1 VRTSRFAVLAAVLLS
16 VAACG
21 GRPNPVPPWMRS
33 AETPR
38 DENFRGGPAAM
49 LLKYDANHDGTI
61 TRQELADGVRA
72 EFTAHDTGGKGCL
85 TRDQTAEINQERIA
99 ADLATASP
107 LQDWNQDGCVDYTE
121 FSAAPYSLFSQ
132 LDANHDGKVTPQE
145 LVRAGGRKPGA
156 GPARPD
162 GAPPRQ

>member
-1 VRTSRFAVLAAVLLS
+1 MRPLSLFLVLAAILPL
-16 VAACG
+16 AACG

-49 LLKYDANHDGTI
+49 LLKYDANHDGAV
-61 TRQELADGVRA
+61 TRQELVDGVKA
-72 EFTAHDTGGKGCL
+72 EFAAHDTGGKGCL
-85 TRDQTAEINQERIA
+85 DGDQTAEINQERVA
-99 ADLATASP
+99 TDLSTASP
-107 LQDWNQDGCVDYTE
+107 LQDWNQDGCVNYTE

-132 LDANHDGKVTPQE
+132 LDANHDGTVSAQE
-145 LVRAGGRKPGA
+145 LVRAGGKKPGA

-162 GAPPRQ
+162 GPPPRQ